1 MANSQNL
8 IQFAPGVSG
17 NPKGKPK
24 GTRNFSTIIRE
35 MVENPRYKVRL
46 KDGTVVKNP
55 GVQIAHAMV
64 VGALSGDVSAAT
76 WLSKY
81 GYGDKQDI
89 TSNGETVGSGVSVNA
104 DMALRFA
111 QFLLESTKAKPEI
124 IEGVVV
130 DNTTDKPSG

>member
-1 MANSQNL
+1 MAFPNVDA
-8 IQFAPGVSG
+8 QFKPGNHLG
-17 NPKGKPK
+17 GRTK

-124 IEGVVV
+124 IEGVVT
-130 DNTTDKPSG
+130 DTTPGLPKP